1 MQPKEVKCR
10 GCGKAYTAE
19 TKWQKKDRLC
29 EECVRKSILTPE
41 RVAQQIHESLY
52 LCKTKG
58 DVLEDICFFLDYALT
73 QDMEVQHNVAEAI
86 FKNLFATNFFSRRK
100 VRRLRA
106 RKKNTFL

>member
-41 RVAQQIHESLY
+41 RVVQQINESLY

-58 DVLEDICFFLDYALT
+58 DVLEDICFFFDYALT

-106 RKKNTFL
+106 CKKNTFL